1 MNKYVESLPKVD
13 KSITFHYCTV
23 ICDVLRPIDVI
34 FLKRQH
40 KLYLIFCVSNF
51 LKVGKFANFSECPK
65 AKKCFSFRGL
75 HPPEPLTRGSAP
87 GPRWGLCP

>member
-1 MNKYVESLPKVD
+1 MNKHVESLPKVD

-40 KLYLIFCVSNF
+40 KLYLIFCISNF
-51 LKVGKFANFSECPK
+51 FKVGKFATFSERPNIK
-65 AKKCFSFRGL
+65 FFNFRGL
-75 HPPEPLTRGSAP
+75 FPPDTLIRGSAL
-87 GPRWGLCP
+87 GSRWGLHP